1 MAVIF
6 QYRQKT
12 DRLQE
17 ENLIKIIDF
26 LNFYTYYSVKAY
38 VKQIFKGQKMKKMLI
53 AAAAAAL
60 VWGVVSY
67 MRKPGT
73 SERFITSKLA
83 RGDITEM
90 VSASGTINPIS
101 NIDVGTQVSGRIQ
114 KIYVDYNSL
123 VKKDQL
129 LAEIDP
135 SSFESNVAKE
145 KANLDVAKAQVM
157 SAEANRDYYKKHL
170 DRVIKL
176 NKQNYSADKEL
187 DEAQKNYDTAVAS
200 VALYKAQVEQAQAA
214 LDYNK
219 IQLGYTKIVSPVDGI
234 IVSKSVEEGQT
245 VAASFETPTL
255 FNVAEDLTKMQI
267 EASVVE
273 ADIAKVKEGQN
284 VQFNVDSFPNET
296 FHGIVTQV
304 RNEAVTTSN
313 VVTYEVVISVNNEE
327 LKFKPGMTANVEII
341 TANEKDVFI
350 VPNKALRFSMDEETR
365 YQQKGIWVL
374 ENDRPRRIEISSGVY
389 DDNNTQVEGGQLKE
403 GMEVIVE
410 KAAANSRSGRNMP
423 MRMPR

>member
-1 MAVIF
+1 MKKKIFIVVAILLLAVIGYF
-6 QYRQKT
+6 VLTTNK
-12 DRLQE
+12 
-17 ENLIKIIDF
+17 N
-26 LNFYTYYSVKAY
+26 
-38 VKQIFKGQKMKKMLI
+38 
-53 AAAAAAL
+53 
-60 VWGVVSY
+60 
-67 MRKPGT
+67 
-73 SERFITSKLA
+73 SKSKFVLA
-83 RGDITEM
+83 KLTRGDITEI
-90 VSASGTINPIS
+90 VSASGIINPIS

-123 VKKDQL
+123 VKEGQL

-135 SSFESNVAKE
+135 AAFESNVAKE

-157 SAEANRDYYKKHL
+157 SAEASRDYYEKHL
-170 DRVIKL
+170 ARISKL

-187 DEAQKNYDTAVAS
+187 DQAQRDYDTAVAN

-219 IQLGYTKIVSPVDGI
+219 IQLGYTKIVSPVNGI

-255 FNVAEDLTKMQI
+255 FNVAEDLTQMQI

-273 ADIAKVKEGQN
+273 ADIAKVKEGQE
-284 VQFNVDSFPNET
+284 VRFNVDSFPNET
-296 FHGIVTQV
+296 FIGKVIQV

-313 VVTYEVVISVNNEE
+313 VVTYQVVIAVNNKE

-341 TANEKDVFI
+341 TANEKNVFL
-350 VPNKALRFSMDEETR
+350 VPNKALRFSMEEDAR
-365 YQQKGIWVL
+365 FAQKGIWVIK
-374 ENDRPRRIEISSGVY
+374 DGRPTRIEIEAGVY
-389 DDNNTQVEGGQLKE
+389 DDNNTQISGKDLTE
-403 GMEVIVE
+403 GMDVIVE
-410 KAAANSRSGRNMP
+410 QTSSASHGGPNMR

>member
-1 MAVIF
+1 
-6 QYRQKT
+6 
-12 DRLQE
+12 
-17 ENLIKIIDF
+17 
-26 LNFYTYYSVKAY
+26 
-38 VKQIFKGQKMKKMLI
+38 MKKTIALVLLI
-53 AAAAAAL
+53 AAAIFAFFHYTGQKKNAGQYVTTKL
-60 VWGVVSY
+60 
-67 MRKPGT
+67 
-73 SERFITSKLA
+73 SK
-83 RGDITEM
+83 GDITEM

-114 KIYVDYNSL
+114 KIYVDYNSQ
-123 VKKDQL
+123 VTKDQL

-157 SAEANRDYYKKHL
+157 RAVASRDYYKKQL
-170 DRVIKL
+170 ARIAKL

-187 DEAQKNYDTAVAS
+187 DEAQKNYDTAVAE

-214 LDYNK
+214 LDYNN
-219 IQLGYTKIVSPVDGI
+219 IQLSYTKIVSPVDGI

-273 ADIAKVKEGQN
+273 ADIAKVKEGQI

-296 FHGIVTQV
+296 FSGVVTQV

-313 VVTYEVVISVNNEE
+313 VVTYEVVISVDNEE

-341 TANEKDVFI
+341 TANEKNVFV
-350 VPNKALRFSMDEETR
+350 VPNKALRFSMNEDIR
-365 YQQKGIWVL
+365 YQQKGIWIL
-374 ENDRPRRIEISSGVY
+374 KDNQPTRIEVTSGVY
-389 DDNNTQVEGGQLKE
+389 DDNNTQVSGQQLSEGL
-403 GMEVIVE
+403 EVIIE
-410 KAAANSRSGRNMP
+410 KSENARNNRNMP
-423 MRMPR
+423 MRMPH

>member
-1 MAVIF
+1 
-6 QYRQKT
+6 
-12 DRLQE
+12 
-17 ENLIKIIDF
+17 
-26 LNFYTYYSVKAY
+26 
-38 VKQIFKGQKMKKMLI
+38 MKKFLVAVVVAVLI
-53 AAAAAAL
+53 FGA
-60 VWGVVSY
+60 VRY
-67 MRKPGT
+67 FRKGGA
-73 SERFITSKLA
+73 SEHFVTTKLEK
-83 RGDITEM
+83 GDITEM

-176 NKQNYSADKEL
+176 NQQSYSADKEL
-187 DEAQKNYDTAVAS
+187 DEAQKNYDTAVAN

-219 IQLGYTKIVSPVDGI
+219 IQLGYTKIISPVDGI

-313 VVTYEVVISVNNEE
+313 VVTYEVVIAVNNEE

-341 TANEKDVFI
+341 TANEKDVFT
-350 VPNKALRFSMDEETR
+350 VPNKALRFSMNEDVR
-365 YQQKGIWVL
+365 YQQKGIWIL
-374 ENDRPRRIEISSGVY
+374 ENGHPKRIEITSGVY
-389 DDNNTQVEGGQLKE
+389 DDNNTQIDGNQLKE
-403 GMEVIVE
+403 GMEVIIE
-410 KAAANSRSGRNMP
+410 KASASGRNGRNMP

>member
-1 MAVIF
+1 
-6 QYRQKT
+6 
-12 DRLQE
+12 
-17 ENLIKIIDF
+17 
-26 LNFYTYYSVKAY
+26 
-38 VKQIFKGQKMKKMLI
+38 MKKLAI
-53 AAAAAAL
+53 LAVAAIVAIVIGL
-60 VWGVVSY
+60 SFV
-67 MRKPGT
+67 KKGT
-73 SERFITSKLA
+73 SGKKFITHKLTK
-83 RGDITEM
+83 GDITEM

-157 SAEANRDYYKKHL
+157 SAEASRDYYKKHL
-170 DRVIKL
+170 ARISKL

-187 DEAQKNYDTAVAS
+187 DEAQKNYDTAVAN

-214 LDYNK
+214 LDYNT

-273 ADIAKVKEGQN
+273 ADIAKVKEGQK

-296 FHGIVTQV
+296 FEGVVTQV

-313 VVTYEVVISVNNEE
+313 VVTYQVVIAVDNSE

-341 TANEKDVFI
+341 TANEKNVFV
-350 VPNKALRFSMDEETR
+350 VPNKALRFSMGDDVR
-365 YQQKGIWVL
+365 YAQKGIWVM
-374 ENDRPRRIEISSGVY
+374 EDGHPTRIEVKSGVY
-389 DDNNTQVEGGQLKE
+389 DDNNTQIESDKLSE
-403 GMEVIVE
+403 GMEVIIE
-410 KAAANSRSGRNMP
+410 NADNAAKGGRNMP
-423 MRMPR
+423 MRIR

>member
-1 MAVIF
+1 
-6 QYRQKT
+6 
-12 DRLQE
+12 
-17 ENLIKIIDF
+17 
-26 LNFYTYYSVKAY
+26 
-38 VKQIFKGQKMKKMLI
+38 MKKLLI

-60 VWGVVSY
+60 IWGAVNY
-67 MRKPGT
+67 MRQPGKT
-73 SERFITSKLA
+73 EQFVTSKLEK
-83 RGDITEM
+83 GDITEM

-123 VKKDQL
+123 VKKGEL

-170 DRVIKL
+170 DRVVKL
-176 NKQNYSADKEL
+176 NRQNYSADKEL

-296 FHGIVTQV
+296 FHGVVTQV

-341 TANEKDVFI
+341 TANEKDVFV
-350 VPNKALRFSMDEETR
+350 VPNKALRFSMDEDIR

-374 ENDRPRRIEISSGVY
+374 ENGQPQRIEIISGVY
-389 DDNNTQVEGGQLKE
+389 DDNNTQIDGDRLKE

-410 KAAANSRSGRNMP
+410 KNAAGGRNGRSMP

>member
-1 MAVIF
+1 
-6 QYRQKT
+6 
-12 DRLQE
+12 
-17 ENLIKIIDF
+17 
-26 LNFYTYYSVKAY
+26 
-38 VKQIFKGQKMKKMLI
+38 MKKFLVAVVVAVLI
-53 AAAAAAL
+53 FGA
-60 VWGVVSY
+60 VRY
-67 MRKPGT
+67 FRKGGA
-73 SERFITSKLA
+73 SEHFVTAKLEK
-83 RGDITEM
+83 GDITEM

-176 NKQNYSADKEL
+176 NQQSYSADKEL
-187 DEAQKNYDTAVAS
+187 DEAQKNYDTAVAN

-219 IQLGYTKIVSPVDGI
+219 IQLGYTKIISPVDGI

-313 VVTYEVVISVNNEE
+313 VVTYEVVIAVNNEE

-341 TANEKDVFI
+341 TANEKDVFT
-350 VPNKALRFSMDEETR
+350 VPNKALRFSMNEDVR
-365 YQQKGIWVL
+365 YQQKGIWIL
-374 ENDRPRRIEISSGVY
+374 ENGHPKRIEITSGVY
-389 DDNNTQVEGGQLKE
+389 DDNNTQIDGNQLKK
-403 GMEVIVE
+403 GMEVIIE
-410 KAAANSRSGRNMP
+410 KASASGRNGRNMP

>member
-1 MAVIF
+1 
-6 QYRQKT
+6 
-12 DRLQE
+12 
-17 ENLIKIIDF
+17 
-26 LNFYTYYSVKAY
+26 
-38 VKQIFKGQKMKKMLI
+38 MKKLAI
-53 AAAAAAL
+53 LAVAAIVAIVIGL
-60 VWGVVSY
+60 SFV
-67 MRKPGT
+67 KKGT
-73 SERFITSKLA
+73 SGKKFITHKLA
-83 RGDITEM
+83 KGDITEM

-157 SAEANRDYYKKHL
+157 SAEASRDYYKKHL
-170 DRVIKL
+170 ARISKL

-187 DEAQKNYDTAVAS
+187 DEAQKNYDTAVAN

-214 LDYNK
+214 LDYNT

-273 ADIAKVKEGQN
+273 ADIAKVKEGQK

-296 FHGIVTQV
+296 FEGVVTQV

-313 VVTYEVVISVNNEE
+313 VVTYQVVIAVDNSE

-341 TANEKDVFI
+341 TANEKNVFV
-350 VPNKALRFSMDEETR
+350 VPNKALRFSMGDDVR
-365 YQQKGIWVL
+365 YAQKGIWVM
-374 ENDRPRRIEISSGVY
+374 EDGHPTRIEVKSGVY
-389 DDNNTQVEGGQLKE
+389 DDNNTQIESDKLSE
-403 GMEVIVE
+403 GMEVIIE
-410 KAAANSRSGRNMP
+410 HADNAAKGGRNMP
-423 MRMPR
+423 MRIR

>member
-1 MAVIF
+1 
-6 QYRQKT
+6 
-12 DRLQE
+12 
-17 ENLIKIIDF
+17 
-26 LNFYTYYSVKAY
+26 
-38 VKQIFKGQKMKKMLI
+38 MKKLAI
-53 AAAAAAL
+53 LAVAAIVAIVIGL
-60 VWGVVSY
+60 SFV
-67 MRKPGT
+67 KKGT
-73 SERFITSKLA
+73 SGKKFITHKLA
-83 RGDITEM
+83 KGDITEM

-157 SAEANRDYYKKHL
+157 SAEASRDYYKKHL
-170 DRVIKL
+170 ARISKL

-187 DEAQKNYDTAVAS
+187 DEAQKNYDTAVAN

-214 LDYNK
+214 LDYNT

-273 ADIAKVKEGQN
+273 ADIAKVKEGQK

-296 FHGIVTQV
+296 FEGVVTQV

-313 VVTYEVVISVNNEE
+313 VVTYQVVIAVDNSE

-341 TANEKDVFI
+341 TANEKNVFV
-350 VPNKALRFSMDEETR
+350 VPNKALRFSMGDDVR
-365 YQQKGIWVL
+365 YAQKGIWVM
-374 ENDRPRRIEISSGVY
+374 EDGHPTRIEVKSGVY
-389 DDNNTQVEGGQLKE
+389 DDNNTQIESDKLSEGI
-403 GMEVIVE
+403 EVIIE
-410 KAAANSRSGRNMP
+410 HADNAAKGGRNMP
-423 MRMPR
+423 MRIR

>member
-1 MAVIF
+1 
-6 QYRQKT
+6 
-12 DRLQE
+12 
-17 ENLIKIIDF
+17 
-26 LNFYTYYSVKAY
+26 
-38 VKQIFKGQKMKKMLI
+38 MKKTIFLVI
-53 AAAAAAL
+53 ALTILGAGY
-60 VWGVVSY
+60 WYFSHNT
-67 MRKPGT
+67 T
-73 SERFITSKLA
+73 SEKKFITTKLSKS
-83 RGDITEM
+83 DITEM

-114 KIYVDYNSL
+114 NIYVDYNSL
-123 VKKDQL
+123 VKKGQL

-135 SSFESNVAKE
+135 ASFESNVAKE

-157 SAEANRDYYKKHL
+157 SAEASRDYYKKHL
-170 DRVIKL
+170 ARISKL

-187 DEAQKNYDTAVAS
+187 DEAQKNYDTAVAN

-273 ADIAKVKEGQN
+273 ADIAKVKEGQK
-284 VQFNVDSFPNET
+284 VRFNVDSFPNET
-296 FHGIVTQV
+296 FEGKVVQV

-313 VVTYEVVISVNNEE
+313 VVTYQVVISVNNEE

-341 TANEKDVFI
+341 TANEKNVFI
-350 VPNKALRFSMDEETR
+350 VPNKALRFSMGDNVR
-365 YQQKGIWVL
+365 YSQKGIWILQNGQPV
-374 ENDRPRRIEISSGVY
+374 RINVISGVY
-389 DDNNTQVEGGQLKE
+389 DDNNTQIEGEHLIE
-403 GMEVIVE
+403 GMEIIVE
-410 KAAANSRSGRNMP
+410 KSDIAKGERNSP

>member
-1 MAVIF
+1 
-6 QYRQKT
+6 
-12 DRLQE
+12 
-17 ENLIKIIDF
+17 
-26 LNFYTYYSVKAY
+26 
-38 VKQIFKGQKMKKMLI
+38 MKKLAI
-53 AAAAAAL
+53 LAVAAIVAIVIGL
-60 VWGVVSY
+60 SFV
-67 MRKPGT
+67 KKGT
-73 SERFITSKLA
+73 SGKKFITHKLA
-83 RGDITEM
+83 KGDITEM

-157 SAEANRDYYKKHL
+157 SAEASRDYYKKHL
-170 DRVIKL
+170 ARISKL

-187 DEAQKNYDTAVAS
+187 DEAQKNYDTAVAN

-214 LDYNK
+214 LDYNT

-273 ADIAKVKEGQN
+273 ADIAKVKEGQK

-296 FHGIVTQV
+296 FEGVVTQV

-313 VVTYEVVISVNNEE
+313 VVTYQVVIAVDNSE

-341 TANEKDVFI
+341 TANEKNVFV
-350 VPNKALRFSMDEETR
+350 VPNKALRFSMGDDVR
-365 YQQKGIWVL
+365 YAQKGIWVM
-374 ENDRPRRIEISSGVY
+374 ENGHPTRIEVKSGVY
-389 DDNNTQVEGGQLKE
+389 DDNNTQIESDKLSE
-403 GMEVIVE
+403 GMEVIIE
-410 KAAANSRSGRNMP
+410 HADNAAKGGRNMP
-423 MRMPR
+423 MRIR

>member
-1 MAVIF
+1 
-6 QYRQKT
+6 
-12 DRLQE
+12 
-17 ENLIKIIDF
+17 
-26 LNFYTYYSVKAY
+26 
-38 VKQIFKGQKMKKMLI
+38 MKKLAI
-53 AAAAAAL
+53 LAVAAIVAIVIGL
-60 VWGVVSY
+60 SFV
-67 MRKPGT
+67 KKGT
-73 SERFITSKLA
+73 SGKKFITHKLA
-83 RGDITEM
+83 KGDITEM

-157 SAEANRDYYKKHL
+157 SAEASRDYYKKHL
-170 DRVIKL
+170 ARISKL

-187 DEAQKNYDTAVAS
+187 DEAQKNYDTAVAN

-214 LDYNK
+214 LDYNT

-273 ADIAKVKEGQN
+273 ADIAKVKEEQK

-296 FHGIVTQV
+296 FEGVVTQV

-313 VVTYEVVISVNNEE
+313 VVTYQVVIAVDNSE

-341 TANEKDVFI
+341 TANEKNVFV
-350 VPNKALRFSMDEETR
+350 VPNKALRFSMGDDVR
-365 YQQKGIWVL
+365 YAQKGIWVM
-374 ENDRPRRIEISSGVY
+374 EDGRPTRIEVKSGVY
-389 DDNNTQVEGGQLKE
+389 DDNNTQIESDKLSE
-403 GMEVIVE
+403 GMEVIIE
-410 KAAANSRSGRNMP
+410 HADNAAKGGRNMP
-423 MRMPR
+423 MRIR

>member
-1 MAVIF
+1 
-6 QYRQKT
+6 
-12 DRLQE
+12 
-17 ENLIKIIDF
+17 
-26 LNFYTYYSVKAY
+26 
-38 VKQIFKGQKMKKMLI
+38 MKKLAI
-53 AAAAAAL
+53 LAVAAIVAIVIGL
-60 VWGVVSY
+60 SFV
-67 MRKPGT
+67 KKGT
-73 SERFITSKLA
+73 SGKKFITHKLA
-83 RGDITEM
+83 KGDITEM

-157 SAEANRDYYKKHL
+157 SAEASRDYYKKHL
-170 DRVIKL
+170 ARISKL

-187 DEAQKNYDTAVAS
+187 DEAQKNYDTAVAN

-214 LDYNK
+214 LDYNT

-273 ADIAKVKEGQN
+273 ADIAKVKEGQK

-296 FHGIVTQV
+296 FEGVVTQV

-313 VVTYEVVISVNNEE
+313 VVTYQVVIAVDNSE

-341 TANEKDVFI
+341 TANEKNVFV
-350 VPNKALRFSMDEETR
+350 VPNKALRFSMGDDVR
-365 YQQKGIWVL
+365 YAQKGIWVM
-374 ENDRPRRIEISSGVY
+374 EDGRPTRIEVKSGVY
-389 DDNNTQVEGGQLKE
+389 DDNNTQIESDKLSE
-403 GMEVIVE
+403 GMEVIIE
-410 KAAANSRSGRNMP
+410 HADNAAKGGRNMP
-423 MRMPR
+423 MRIR

>member
-1 MAVIF
+1 
-6 QYRQKT
+6 
-12 DRLQE
+12 
-17 ENLIKIIDF
+17 
-26 LNFYTYYSVKAY
+26 
-38 VKQIFKGQKMKKMLI
+38 MKKLAI
-53 AAAAAAL
+53 LAVAAIVAIVIGL
-60 VWGVVSY
+60 SFV
-67 MRKPGT
+67 KKGT
-73 SERFITSKLA
+73 SGKKFITHKLA
-83 RGDITEM
+83 KGDITEM

-157 SAEANRDYYKKHL
+157 SAEASRDYYKKHL
-170 DRVIKL
+170 ARISKL

-187 DEAQKNYDTAVAS
+187 DEAQKNYDTAVAN

-214 LDYNK
+214 LDYNT

-273 ADIAKVKEGQN
+273 ADIAKVKEGQK

-296 FHGIVTQV
+296 FEGVVTQV

-313 VVTYEVVISVNNEE
+313 VVTYQVVIAVDNSE

-341 TANEKDVFI
+341 TANEKNVFV
-350 VPNKALRFSMDEETR
+350 VPNKALRFSMGDDVR
-365 YQQKGIWVL
+365 YAQKGIWVM
-374 ENDRPRRIEISSGVY
+374 EDEHPTRIEVKSGVY
-389 DDNNTQVEGGQLKE
+389 DDNNTQIESDKLSE
-403 GMEVIVE
+403 GMEVIIE
-410 KAAANSRSGRNMP
+410 HADNAAKGGRNMP
-423 MRMPR
+423 MRIR

>member
-1 MAVIF
+1 
-6 QYRQKT
+6 
-12 DRLQE
+12 
-17 ENLIKIIDF
+17 
-26 LNFYTYYSVKAY
+26 
-38 VKQIFKGQKMKKMLI
+38 MKKFTLLI
-53 AAAAAAL
+53 LVAAL
-60 VWGVVSY
+60 VAGGYWFFGKKSVSG
-67 MRKPGT
+67 R
-73 SERFITSKLA
+73 SFITAKLS

-101 NIDVGTQVSGRIQ
+101 YIDVGTQVSGRII

-135 SSFESNVAKE
+135 ASFESNVAKE

-157 SAEANRDYYKKHL
+157 SAKASRDYYKKHL
-170 DRVIKL
+170 ARITKL

-187 DEAQKNYDTAVAS
+187 DEAQKNYDTAVAN
-200 VALYKAQVEQAQAA
+200 VALYEAQVEQAQAA

-273 ADIAKVKEGQN
+273 ADIAKVKEGQK

-296 FHGIVTQV
+296 FEGVVTQV

-313 VVTYEVVISVNNEE
+313 VVTYQVVIAVDNSE

-341 TANEKDVFI
+341 TANEKNVLV
-350 VPNKALRFSMDEETR
+350 VPNKALRFSMGDNVR
-365 YQQKGIWVL
+365 YAQKGIWVM
-374 ENDRPRRIEISSGVY
+374 ENGRPTRVEVKTGVY
-389 DDNNTQVEGGQLKE
+389 DDNNTQVFGDKLTE

-410 KAAANSRSGRNMP
+410 NASVGGRDGRRMP
-423 MRMPR
+423 MRIR

>member
-1 MAVIF
+1 MKKTIALVLLIATAIF
-6 QYRQKT
+6 A
-12 DRLQE
+12 
-17 ENLIKIIDF
+17 F
-26 LNFYTYYSVKAY
+26 FHYT
-38 VKQIFKGQKMKKMLI
+38 GQKKNAGQYVTTKL
-53 AAAAAAL
+53 
-60 VWGVVSY
+60 
-67 MRKPGT
+67 
-73 SERFITSKLA
+73 SK
-83 RGDITEM
+83 GDITEM

-114 KIYVDYNSL
+114 KIYVDYNSQ
-123 VKKDQL
+123 VTKDQL

-157 SAEANRDYYKKHL
+157 RAVASRDYYKKQL
-170 DRVIKL
+170 ARIAKL

-187 DEAQKNYDTAVAS
+187 DEAQKNYDTAVAE

-214 LDYNK
+214 LDYNN
-219 IQLGYTKIVSPVDGI
+219 IQLSYTKIVSPVDGI

-273 ADIAKVKEGQN
+273 ADIAKVKEGQI

-296 FHGIVTQV
+296 FSGVVTQV

-313 VVTYEVVISVNNEE
+313 VVTYEVVISVDNEE

-341 TANEKDVFI
+341 TANEKNVFV
-350 VPNKALRFSMDEETR
+350 VPNKALRFSMNEDIR
-365 YQQKGIWVL
+365 YQQKGIWIL
-374 ENDRPRRIEISSGVY
+374 KDNQPTRIEVTSGVY
-389 DDNNTQVEGGQLKE
+389 DDNNTQVSGQQLSEGL
-403 GMEVIVE
+403 EVIIE
-410 KAAANSRSGRNMP
+410 KSENARNNRNMP
-423 MRMPR
+423 MRMPH

>member
-1 MAVIF
+1 
-6 QYRQKT
+6 
-12 DRLQE
+12 
-17 ENLIKIIDF
+17 
-26 LNFYTYYSVKAY
+26 
-38 VKQIFKGQKMKKMLI
+38 MKKLAI
-53 AAAAAAL
+53 LAVAAIVAIVIGL
-60 VWGVVSY
+60 SFV
-67 MRKPGT
+67 KKGT
-73 SERFITSKLA
+73 SGKKFITHKLA
-83 RGDITEM
+83 KGDITEM

-157 SAEANRDYYKKHL
+157 SAEASRDYYKKHL
-170 DRVIKL
+170 ARISKL

-187 DEAQKNYDTAVAS
+187 DEAQKNYDTAVAN

-214 LDYNK
+214 LDYNT

-273 ADIAKVKEGQN
+273 ADIAKVKEGQK

-296 FHGIVTQV
+296 FEGVVTQV

-313 VVTYEVVISVNNEE
+313 VVTYQVVIAVDNSE

-341 TANEKDVFI
+341 TANEKNVFV
-350 VPNKALRFSMDEETR
+350 VPNKALRFSMGDDVR
-365 YQQKGIWVL
+365 YAQKGIWVM
-374 ENDRPRRIEISSGVY
+374 EDGRTTRIEVKSGVY
-389 DDNNTQVEGGQLKE
+389 DDNNTQIESDKLSE
-403 GMEVIVE
+403 GMEVIIE
-410 KAAANSRSGRNMP
+410 HADNAAKGGRNMP
-423 MRMPR
+423 MRIR

>member
-1 MAVIF
+1 
-6 QYRQKT
+6 
-12 DRLQE
+12 
-17 ENLIKIIDF
+17 
-26 LNFYTYYSVKAY
+26 
-38 VKQIFKGQKMKKMLI
+38 MKKLLI
-53 AAAAAAL
+53 AAAAAVL
-60 VWGVVSY
+60 VWGAVSY
-67 MRKPGT
+67 MKKGGN
-73 SERFITSKLA
+73 SEHFVTTKLSK
-83 RGDITEM
+83 GDITEM

-123 VKKDQL
+123 VKKGEL

-170 DRVIKL
+170 DRVVKL
-176 NKQNYSADKEL
+176 NRQNYSADKEL

-296 FHGIVTQV
+296 FHGVVTQV

-341 TANEKDVFI
+341 TANEKDVFV
-350 VPNKALRFSMDEETR
+350 VPNKALRFSMDEDIR

-374 ENDRPRRIEISSGVY
+374 ENGQPQRIEIISGVY
-389 DDNNTQVEGGQLKE
+389 DDNNTQIDGDRLKE

-410 KAAANSRSGRNMP
+410 KNTAGGRNGRSMP

>member
-1 MAVIF
+1 
-6 QYRQKT
+6 
-12 DRLQE
+12 
-17 ENLIKIIDF
+17 
-26 LNFYTYYSVKAY
+26 
-38 VKQIFKGQKMKKMLI
+38 MKKLLI
-53 AAAAAAL
+53 AAAAAVL
-60 VWGVVSY
+60 VWGAVSY
-67 MRKPGT
+67 MKKGGN
-73 SERFITSKLA
+73 SEHFVTTKLSK
-83 RGDITEM
+83 GDITEM

-170 DRVIKL
+170 DRVVKL
-176 NKQNYSADKEL
+176 NQQSYSADKEL

-273 ADIAKVKEGQN
+273 ADIAKVKEGQS
-284 VQFNVDSFPNET
+284 VQFNVDSFPNEI

-313 VVTYEVVISVNNEE
+313 VVTYQVVISVNNEE

-341 TANEKDVFI
+341 TANEKDVFT
-350 VPNKALRFSMDEETR
+350 VPNKALRFSMAENVR
-365 YQQKGIWVL
+365 YQQKGIWIL
-374 ENDRPRRIEISSGVY
+374 ENGQPRRIEITSGVY
-389 DDNNTQVEGGQLKE
+389 DDNNTQIEGSQLKE

-410 KAAANSRSGRNMP
+410 KSAAGGRNGRNMP

>member
-1 MAVIF
+1 
-6 QYRQKT
+6 
-12 DRLQE
+12 
-17 ENLIKIIDF
+17 
-26 LNFYTYYSVKAY
+26 
-38 VKQIFKGQKMKKMLI
+38 MKKLLI

-60 VWGVVSY
+60 IWGAVSY
-67 MRKPGT
+67 MRQPGKT
-73 SERFITSKLA
+73 EQFVTSKLA
-83 RGDITEM
+83 KGDITEM

-123 VKKDQL
+123 VKKGEL

-296 FHGIVTQV
+296 FHGVVTQV

-341 TANEKDVFI
+341 TANEKGVFV
-350 VPNKALRFSMDEETR
+350 VPNKALRFSMDEDTR

-374 ENDRPRRIEISSGVY
+374 ENGQPQRIEIISGVY
-389 DDNNTQVEGGQLKE
+389 DDNNTQIDGDRLRE

-410 KAAANSRSGRNMP
+410 KNTAGGRNGRNMP